1 MKWLKLRF
9 DRTEEK
15 MSDLRSSTDE
25 IFLEFQHN
33 ELKDRKPERKIE
45 RQGDTLIQSNKSFK
59 RELREWER
67 VNN

>member
-15 MSDLRSSTDE
+15 MSDLRSRTDE
-25 IFLEFQHN
+25 IFLESQHN